1 MKTLRS
7 IQTGSALF
15 SLTFPKFDQVL
26 IQANHLYIL
35 VFIVS
40 VYFSGVLNVFDS
52 CIYLLYTGRI
62 MTLRYVG
69 LKKVVFNRRYWQ

>member
-1 MKTLRS
+1 MKILS
-7 IQTGSALF
+7 VIQRSALF
-15 SLTFPKFDQVL
+15 FLTFPNFNQAL
-26 IQANHLYIL
+26 IQANHLYML

-52 CIYLLYTGRI
+52 CIYLLHTGRI
-62 MTLRYVG
+62 LIFNYAG